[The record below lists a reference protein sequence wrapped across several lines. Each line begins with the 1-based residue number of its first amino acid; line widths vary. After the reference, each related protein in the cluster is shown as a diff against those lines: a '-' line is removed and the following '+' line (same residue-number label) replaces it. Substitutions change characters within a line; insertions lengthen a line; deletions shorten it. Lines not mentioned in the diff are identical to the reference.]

1 MNARDVVAALVLVIA
16 FIAGSAMDGPEIDQA
31 EVDRINTAIKE
42 RAAKA
47 RFEKAAHAMCGN
59 NAAWE
64 EVAPGTVQCYLH
76 TGRKASVVRV
86 SQ

>member
-1 MNARDVVAALVLVIA
+1 MNATDFVAALALAVMFV
-16 FIAGSAMDGPEIDQA
+16 AGSVMDGPEIDQA

-42 RAAKA
+42 RAARA
-47 RFEKAAHAMCGN
+47 RFEKAAHAMCGH

-64 EVAPGTVQCYLH
+64 ETAPGVVQCYLH
-76 TGRKASVVRV
+76 TGRRASVVRV

>member
-1 MNARDVVAALVLVIA
+1 MNATDFVAAIVLAIV
-16 FIAGSAMDGPEIDQA
+16 FVAGSAMDGPEIDQA

-42 RAAKA
+42 RAARA
-47 RFEKAAHAMCGN
+47 RFEKAAHAMCGH

-64 EVAPGTVQCYLH
+64 ETAPGVVQCYLH